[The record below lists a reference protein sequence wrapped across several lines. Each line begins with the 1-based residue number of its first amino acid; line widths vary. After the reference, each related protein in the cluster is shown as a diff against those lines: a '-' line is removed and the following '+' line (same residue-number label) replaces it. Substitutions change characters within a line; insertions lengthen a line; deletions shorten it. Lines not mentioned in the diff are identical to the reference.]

1 MTGKNTSDKSLL
13 IVIPAYN
20 EAKRLAL
27 TLEKCLRQGTT
38 LVIDDGSV
46 DGTGA
51 VANKLGALI
60 LTHDY
65 NFGYEVA
72 IQSGLQFFLKSEYE
86 KVIFIDAD
94 GEIDVDC
101 AMDLAKK
108 VNAKTPIGLGFRENF
123 NRTSEKTSA
132 KLSLLLFGV
141 RDPFCGC
148 KCFHKSILCCNSVN
162 LLSKRIFSAVLV
174 YLINERL
181 NFVQEMVQGKQRLG
195 VSKFSKSRFL
205 ADLKLFYA
213 FARNILQIVKKKIL
227 T

>member
-1 MTGKNTSDKSLL
+1 MRGKNTSDKSLL

-20 EAKRLAL
+20 EAKRLAP
-27 TLEKCLRQGTT
+27 TLEKCLRQGAT
-38 LVIDDGSV
+38 LLIDDGSV

-72 IQSGLQFFLKSEYE
+72 IQSGLQFFLNSEYE

-94 GEIDVDC
+94 GEIDVDS
-101 AMDLAKK
+101 AMNLAKK
-108 VNAKTPIGLGFRENF
+108 VNEKIPIGLGYRENF

-132 KLSLLLFGV
+132 KLSSFLFGI

-148 KCFHKSILCCNSVN
+148 KCFHKSILCRNNIN
-162 LLSKRIFSAVLV
+162 LLSKNVFSAILV
-174 YLINERL
+174 YLISERF

-195 VSKFSKSRFL
+195 VSRFSRSKFL
-205 ADLKLFYA
+205 ADFKLFYA
-213 FARNILQIVKKKIL
+213 FARNLLQIVKKKIL